1 VGVRPDRID
10 TTVREF
16 AELKFATVTHTLEV
30 YGRSGGLE
38 PEATAAIAPPWS
50 ATPWHVTALMEEAVR
65 RGIAAFSAEEARRRG
80 VPWLDLVR
88 DPAVQARLAALVAE
102 LSARSHVPEALE
114 RLVTPADARERWAA
128 LARFHQ
134 THGHFL
140 VTGGPYRLTKGSAGG
155 AVLEVFR
162 DFSYPLGVGSY
173 DRYAI
178 PRAAHRLVRE
188 PLERPSRER
197 GPRDVPECRYVV
209 IAADGTL
216 ADTGVVPVEAP
227 GVFRLRL
234 RGRVPPGLYT
244 VSLALD
250 LDGNQTGA
258 DLRTVTY
265 RVS

>member
-1 VGVRPDRID
+1 
-10 TTVREF
+10 
-16 AELKFATVTHTLEV
+16 
-30 YGRSGGLE
+30 
-38 PEATAAIAPPWS
+38 
-50 ATPWHVTALMEEAVR
+50 
-65 RGIAAFSAEEARRRG
+65 

-88 DPAVQARLAALVAE
+88 DPAIQERLAALVAE

-178 PRAAHRLVRE
+178 PRAAHPVRVEAAADAITVHAEIEMVEKFSREYRLVRE